1 MKGSSIVAGS
11 PSKLATPTDLGEKVR
26 EAVASVINPLV
37 ADAFALFVKTKN
49 YHWHVSGANFNEYHE
64 LLDQQ
69 AQQVFA
75 MIDVLAER
83 VRKLG
88 GTTIRSINHIKQIQ
102 HVRDD
107 EEPFVSAKE
116 MIRRLLDESKDF
128 TARMRAAHKVCSDHN
143 DVGTTS
149 VLENFIDEAERRTW
163 FLFEIQAEI

>member
-26 EAVASVINPLV
+26 EAVTAAVNPLV
-37 ADAFALFVKTKN
+37 ADAFALFIKTKN
-49 YHWHVSGANFNEYHE
+49 YHWHLSGPHYNDYHKMLDEQANQ
-64 LLDQQ
+64 LLGM
-69 AQQVFA
+69 V
-75 MIDVLAER
+75 DVLAER

-88 GTTIRSINHIKQIQ
+88 GTTIRSIGQIKAMQ

-107 EEPFVSAKE
+107 DESFISAKE
-116 MIRRLLDESKDF
+116 MVRRLLDENKDF
-128 TARMRAAHKVCSDHN
+128 THRLRAAHKICSENN

-149 VLENFIDEAERRTW
+149 VLENFIDEAEHRTW